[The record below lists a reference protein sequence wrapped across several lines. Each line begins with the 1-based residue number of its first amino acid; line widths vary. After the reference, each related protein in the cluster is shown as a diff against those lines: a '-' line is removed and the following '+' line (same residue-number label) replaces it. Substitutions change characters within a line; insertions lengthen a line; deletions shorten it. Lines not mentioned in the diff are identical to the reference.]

1 MARSPSAS
9 AELERFEARVLA
21 VAFRPSPHVG
31 CDGLFLRHP
40 KLCGASLQTVMDL
53 NQIDG
58 YLFQGSAPLGPRDT
72 DRLLS
77 LGVRAAVDMRAEA
90 QPTLPLDSTLWLPTT
105 DGEAAT
111 VEQLTTGIR
120 FIEHCLS
127 LGWGVYVYCQ
137 GGIGRSTMMVAAYLV
152 GKRGMDVDEA
162 IEGIQRC
169 RPGASPSRLQA
180 QTAETAGLA
189 FRAAAQGSLST

>member
-1 MARSPSAS
+1 MAR
-9 AELERFEARVLA
+9 ERCEARVLA
-21 VAFRPSPHVG
+21 ITSRPSIPCRVRRP
-31 CDGLFLRHP
+31 FLRHP

-90 QPTLPLDSTLWLPTT
+90 QPPLLLDSTLWLPTT

-120 FIEHCLS
+120 FIDHCLS

-169 RPGASPSRLQA
+169 RPGASPSRHQVRA
-180 QTAETAGLA
+180 AETAGLA
-189 FRAAAQGSLST
+189 FREAAQGSLST